1 MINSYVDFDD
11 YENVVKTFN
20 DESFYYKLRKG
31 FTREPEILLRK
42 NFVKLNDEFF
52 QMGQTEHKEFYS
64 TEKTKDD
71 FDFDPDNNLYAK
83 ISIRMEAREDTY
95 ERTVFSVFDYT
106 GLIGGVFEI
115 FEVLGGFII
124 GYFIKKWLV
133 FDILCNLYQVQKKRN
148 NQKHTERPM
157 KYLVN
162 DSGSQNLPE
171 DSKDLSEAED
181 EKSKE
186 PSEESKRENLE
197 ESKGENS
204 EEEKSGGESEEED
217 PNISPTR
224 QTTRNNQKFTK
235 LKLRRQ
241 DCITNFSFLTDYSN
255 KQFQEDD
262 QFTND
267 TNENN
272 NTKLREMLEN
282 RYRYGFSWWDYFYQ
296 TL

>member
-1 MINSYVDFDD
+1 MDGGMLSLIMINSYVDFDD

-115 FEVLGGFII
+115 FEVLGGFVV
-124 GYFIKKWLV
+124 GYFTKNWFMFCI
-133 FDILCNLYQVQKKRN
+133 ISSLYQIQNKIDDQDFHRGLTSNSLDSDQK
-148 NQKHTERPM
+148 QKFEEVP
-157 KYLVN
+157 KI
-162 DSGSQNLPE
+162 
-171 DSKDLSEAED
+171 KDKLDEED
-181 EKSKE
+181 EKH
-186 PSEESKRENLE
+186 
-197 ESKGENS
+197 G
-204 EEEKSGGESEEED
+204 
-217 PNISPTR
+217 
-224 QTTRNNQKFTK
+224 
-235 LKLRRQ
+235 
-241 DCITNFSFLTDYSN
+241 
-255 KQFQEDD
+255 
-262 QFTND
+262 
-267 TNENN
+267 
-272 NTKLREMLEN
+272 
-282 RYRYGFSWWDYFYQ
+282 
-296 TL
+296 